1 MASSRRR
8 TSLFSTSTPSPTPPT
23 TMPPP
28 PNKPLFERFNT
39 HDSHSVEL
47 PLFGSTWRLAQA
59 PNTNHLGTTVWDASI
74 ILAKWMEKNARKG
87 SELSRPKLAGKKVL
101 ELGAG
106 MGLGGLAAAA
116 LGAEVELTD
125 VAEVLP
131 LLKQNAES
139 LMGKASLA
147 TSDAP
152 WVAGVGSVSVR
163 ELDWDKRSSWFLGEE
178 EGGEGGGGSG
188 KKGAAATATVSNES
202 PSPSPSSSVA
212 ASPSSPRPS
221 PPHYDFILAADCVYK
236 EDILPTLRDVILA
249 LSTRRTVVVVA
260 NELRSHSVAA
270 AFEQTFAPHFSMKR
284 VPRAKMDAEYSVD
297 AISIVIMKRKHAPG
311 GGAKAGEGEATTAAE
326 GGGGGEEVAAALAA
340 GLTLK
345 EE

>member
-1 MASSRRR
+1 MA
-8 TSLFSTSTPSPTPPT
+8 
-23 TMPPP
+23 PP
-28 PNKPLFERFNT
+28 PNKLLFERFNT

-74 ILAKWMEKNARKG
+74 ILAKWMERNARKG
-87 SELSRPKLAGKKVL
+87 SELSRPRLAGKRVL

-125 VAEVLP
+125 VAEVLS
-131 LLKQNAES
+131 LLRRNAEA

-152 WVAGVGSVSVR
+152 WVAGAGSVSVR
-163 ELDWDKRSSWFLGEE
+163 ELDWYKRETWFRGEE
-178 EGGEGGGGSG
+178 DEERTAARGG
-188 KKGAAATATVSNES
+188 KKAEPPSPRPMPEEPS
-202 PSPSPSSSVA
+202 PSPSPSP
-212 ASPSSPRPS
+212 PSSS
-221 PPHYDFILAADCVYK
+221 ASYDFILAADCVYK
-236 EDILPTLRDVILA
+236 EDILPVLRDVILA
-249 LSTRRTVVVVA
+249 FSSRRTVVVVA

-270 AFEQTFAPHFSMKR
+270 AFEEAFAPHFSTKR
-284 VPRAKMDAEYSVD
+284 VPRAKMDPEYSVD
-297 AISIVIMKRKHAPG
+297 AISIIIMKRKHAPAASA
-311 GGAKAGEGEATTAAE
+311 GAGAGTGAAE
-326 GGGGGEEVAAALAA
+326 EEEEEEEEVAPALAT
-340 GLTLK
+340 GLALK

>member
-1 MASSRRR
+1 
-8 TSLFSTSTPSPTPPT
+8 
-23 TMPPP
+23 MPPP

-39 HDSHSVEL
+39 HTSTSIEL

-87 SELSRPKLAGKKVL
+87 SELSRPKLAGRRVL

-116 LGAEVELTD
+116 LGADVELTD

-139 LMGKASLA
+139 LMGRASLA
-147 TSDAP
+147 TSDSA
-152 WVAGVGSVSVR
+152 WVAGAGSVSVR
-163 ELDWDKRSSWFLGEE
+163 ELDWEKRETWFRRGEE
-178 EGGEGGGGSG
+178 EGEERAD
-188 KKGAAATATVSNES
+188 GAATGRGTGGQKAAAAQAAPPPPPPTTPEGASCPALS
-202 PSPSPSSSVA
+202 SPAPYPSPSP
-212 ASPSSPRPS
+212 
-221 PPHYDFILAADCVYK
+221 PPHYDFVLAADCVYK
-236 EDILPTLRDVILA
+236 EDILPLLCEVILA
-249 LSTRRTVVVVA
+249 VSNRRTVVVVA

-270 AFEQTFAPHFSMKR
+270 AFEATFSPHFSMKR

-297 AISIVIMKRKHAPG
+297 AISIVVMKRKHAPG
-311 GGAKAGEGEATTAAE
+311 GKKAGEEAETAETAGEE
-326 GGGGGEEVAAALAA
+326 EEEEEVATALAA
-340 GLTLK
+340 SLVLK